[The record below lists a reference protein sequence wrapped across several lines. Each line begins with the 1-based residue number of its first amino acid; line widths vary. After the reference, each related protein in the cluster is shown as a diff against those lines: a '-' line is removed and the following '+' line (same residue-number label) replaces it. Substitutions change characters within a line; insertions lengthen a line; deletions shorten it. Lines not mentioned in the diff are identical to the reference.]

1 MRIKRII
8 VVLVA
13 SGVVFGGVL
22 GFVQFRQHMIKSFF
36 ANAPKPVVTVTAT
49 PAVMQDWRAVVPA
62 VGTLQAV
69 NGVNISSS
77 VSGLVRTI
85 AFQSGQDI
93 RRGQPLLHLDSDV
106 ELGDLR
112 SAEAEMALARVTYNR
127 NVALLRSDT
136 VSQAA
141 LDKVD
146 AELKVKAARVTGL
159 RATIAKKTILAPFD
173 GTLGVRKVDLG
184 QYLEPGDTIVNLQ
197 DLSRMLCDFTV
208 SQKELGAVS
217 VGQTVRM
224 TTDAWP
230 GETFEGTVAAL
241 EPQIDAKT
249 GMIGIQA
256 SFPNAQR
263 RLRPGMFAKIA
274 IARAEIEHAVT
285 VPNSAVSYNLHGD
298 AVFVVKE
305 STGADGKTVRTV
317 ERRVVQMGDRRDGLV
332 MVRQGVDAGEL
343 VVTSGQV
350 KLENGSPVDIAK
362 IDPLKSADSAAKP

>member
-1 MRIKRII
+1 MRIKRMI

-22 GFVQFRQHMIKSFF
+22 GFVQFRQNMIKSFF
-36 ANAPKPVVTVTAT
+36 ANAPKPVLTVTAT

-77 VSGLVRTI
+77 VSGLVRSI
-85 AFQSGQDI
+85 GFQSGQDV
-93 RRGQPLLHLDSDV
+93 RRGQTLLALDSEV

-127 NVALLRSDT
+127 NVTLLRSDT
-136 VSQAA
+136 VSQSA
-141 LDKVD
+141 LDKVE
-146 AELKVKAARVTGL
+146 AELKVKAARVAGL

-197 DLSRMLCDFTV
+197 DLSKMLCDFTV
-208 SQKELGAVS
+208 SQKDLGVVS

-224 TTDAWP
+224 TTDSWP
-230 GETFEGTVAAL
+230 GETFEGIVAAL

-249 GMIGIQA
+249 GMIGVQA
-256 SFPNAQR
+256 SFPNTQR
-263 RLRPGMFAKIA
+263 RLRPGMFAKIE
-274 IARAEIEHAVT
+274 IARAEIDRAVT

-298 AVFVVKE
+298 AVFVVTE
-305 STGADGKTVRTV
+305 TAAADGKTIRAV
-317 ERRVVQMGDRRDGLV
+317 ERRVVQLGDRRDGLV
-332 MVRQGVDAGEL
+332 MVHKGVEAGEL

-350 KLENGSPVDIAK
+350 KLQNGSLVEIAAT
-362 IDPLKSADSAAKP
+362 DPLKPAAAATP

>member
-1 MRIKRII
+1 MKIKRII
-8 VVLVA
+8 IVLVA

-36 ANAPKPVVTVTAT
+36 ANAPKPVLTVTAT
-49 PAVMQDWRAVVPA
+49 PAVIRDWRAVVPA

-69 NGVNISSS
+69 NGVDISSS

-85 AFQSGQDI
+85 GFQSGQDV
-93 RRGQPLLHLDSDV
+93 RRSQPLLTLDSDV

-127 NVALLRSDT
+127 NVTLLRSDT

-141 LDKVD
+141 LDKVE
-146 AELKVKAARVTGL
+146 AELKVKAARVAGL
-159 RATIAKKTILAPFD
+159 RATIAKKSILAPFD

-184 QYLEPGDTIVNLQ
+184 QYLEPGTAIVNLQ

-208 SQKELGAVS
+208 SQKELGVVS
-217 VGQTVRM
+217 VGQAVRM

-230 GETFEGTVAAL
+230 GEAFEGAIAAI
-241 EPQIDAKT
+241 EPLIDAKT
-249 GMIGIQA
+249 GMIGVQA
-256 SFPNAQR
+256 SFPNAQH
-263 RLRPGMFAKIA
+263 RLRPGMFAKIE
-274 IARAEIEHAVT
+274 IVRAEIDRATT

-305 STGADGKTVRTV
+305 KAGADGKTFHEV
-317 ERRVVQMGDRRDGLV
+317 ERRVVQLGDRRDGLV
-332 MVRQGVDAGEL
+332 IVRNGVEAGEL

-350 KLENGSPVDIAK
+350 KLENGSLVDIAAK
-362 IDPLKSADSAAKP
+362 DPLKPAAATP

>member
-22 GFVQFRQHMIKSFF
+22 GFVQFRQNMIKSYF
-36 ANAPKPVVTVTAT
+36 ANAPKPVMTVTAT
-49 PAVMQDWRAVVPA
+49 PAVMQDWRGVVPA

-93 RRGQPLLHLDSDV
+93 HRGQPLLHLDSDV

-112 SAEAEMALARVTYNR
+112 SAEAEMALARVTYDR
-127 NVALLRSDT
+127 TVSLLRSNT
-136 VSQAA
+136 VSQSA
-141 LDKVD
+141 LDKAE
-146 AELKVKAARVTGL
+146 AELKVKAARVAGL
-159 RATIAKKTILAPFD
+159 RATIAKKTVLAPFD

-184 QYLEPGDTIVNLQ
+184 QYLEPGNTIVNLQ

-208 SQKELGAVS
+208 SQKELGTVS
-217 VGQTVRM
+217 VGQAVRM
-224 TTDAWP
+224 TTDAWA
-230 GETFEGTVAAL
+230 GETFEGVIAAV
-241 EPQIDAKT
+241 EPQVDAKT

-256 SFPNAQR
+256 SFPNAKR
-263 RLRPGMFAKIA
+263 RLRPGMFAKIE
-274 IARAEIEHAVT
+274 IARAEIERTVT

-305 STGADGKTVRTV
+305 TAGADGKTIHEV
-317 ERRVVQMGDRRDGLV
+317 ERRVVQLGDRREGVV
-332 MVRQGVDAGEL
+332 MVRKGVDANEL

-350 KLENGSPVDIAK
+350 KLENGSRVDISAT
-362 IDPLKSADSAAKP
+362 DLLKPAAPANP

>member
-1 MRIKRII
+1 MKIKRMI

-36 ANAPKPVVTVTAT
+36 ANAPKPVLTVTAT
-49 PAVMQDWRAVVPA
+49 PAMAQEWHPLVPA

-85 AFQSGQDI
+85 AFQSGQDV
-93 RRGQPLLHLDSDV
+93 RRGQTLLTLDSDV

-127 NVALLRSDT
+127 NVTLLRSDT

-141 LDKVD
+141 LDKVE
-146 AELKVKAARVTGL
+146 AELKVKAARVAGL

-184 QYLEPGDTIVNLQ
+184 QYLEPGDAIVNLQ

-208 SQKELGAVS
+208 SQKELGVVA

-224 TTDAWP
+224 TTDSWP
-230 GETFEGTVAAL
+230 GETFEGTISAV
-241 EPQIDAKT
+241 EPQIDVKT
-249 GMIGIQA
+249 GMIGVQA
-256 SFPNAQR
+256 SFPNAQH
-263 RLRPGMFAKIA
+263 RLRPGMFAKIE
-274 IARAEIEHAVT
+274 ISRAEIERVVT
-285 VPNSAVSYNLHGD
+285 LPNSAVSYNLHGD
-298 AVFVVKE
+298 AVFVVKNE
-305 STGADGKTVRTV
+305 AGADGKTGHAV
-317 ERRVVQMGDRRDGLV
+317 ERRVVQLGDRRDGLV
-332 MVRQGVDAGEL
+332 MVRKGVEAGEL

-350 KLENGSPVDIAK
+350 KLQNGSLVEIAAT
-362 IDPLKSADSAAKP
+362 DPLATGAAQTH

>member
-8 VVLVA
+8 IVLVV

-22 GFVQFRQHMIKSFF
+22 GFVQFRQNMIKSFF
-36 ANAPKPVVTVTAT
+36 ANAPKPVLTVTAT
-49 PAVMQDWRAVVPA
+49 PAVLRDWRAVVPA

-69 NGVNISSS
+69 NGVDISSS

-85 AFQSGQDI
+85 GFQSGQDV
-93 RRGQPLLHLDSDV
+93 RRGQQLLSLDSDV

-141 LDKVD
+141 LDKVE
-146 AELKVKAARVTGL
+146 AELKVKAARVAGL
-159 RATIAKKTILAPFD
+159 RATIAKKSILAPFD

-184 QYLEPGDTIVNLQ
+184 QYLEPGTTIVNLQ

-208 SQKELGAVS
+208 SQKDLGVVS

-224 TTDAWP
+224 TTDSWP
-230 GETFEGTVAAL
+230 GEVFDGTVAAL
-241 EPQIDAKT
+241 EPLIDAKT
-249 GMIGIQA
+249 GMIGVQA

-263 RLRPGMFAKIA
+263 RLRPGMFAKIE
-274 IARAEIEHAVT
+274 IARAEIDRAVT

-305 STGADGKTVRTV
+305 SAGADGKTVRSV
-317 ERRVVQMGDRRDGLV
+317 ERRVVALGDRRDGLV
-332 MVRQGVDAGEL
+332 MVRQGVEANEL

-350 KLENGSPVDIAK
+350 KLENGSLVDIAAT
-362 IDPLKSADSAAKP
+362 DPLKPAATP